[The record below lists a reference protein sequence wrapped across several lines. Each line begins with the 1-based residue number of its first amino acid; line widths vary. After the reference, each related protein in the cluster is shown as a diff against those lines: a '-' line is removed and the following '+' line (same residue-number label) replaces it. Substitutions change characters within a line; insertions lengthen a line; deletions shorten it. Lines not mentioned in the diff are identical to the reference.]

1 MMEHVMLV
9 SPAFAQAS
17 GGGGGGDFILQLL
30 PLVLIFVVFYFLL
43 IRPQQRKVKL
53 HREMVSAVSR
63 GDTVVTSG
71 GIVGKVTKILDDH
84 YVQVELA
91 ENVRVK
97 VVKSTLSDVQSKGA
111 PRSEAAPR
119 SAAGDGAAAKPAE
132 AAAGE
137 SAAKPSNFLSRFK
150 K

>member
-1 MMEHVMLV
+1 MLV

-71 GIVGKVTKILDDH
+71 GIVGKVTKIIDDN

-111 PRSEAAPR
+111 PR
-119 SAAGDGAAAKPAE
+119 AE
-132 AAAGE
+132 AGE
-137 SAAKPSNFLSRFK
+137 SAGAKPADAPASGDAGAKPSNFLSRFK